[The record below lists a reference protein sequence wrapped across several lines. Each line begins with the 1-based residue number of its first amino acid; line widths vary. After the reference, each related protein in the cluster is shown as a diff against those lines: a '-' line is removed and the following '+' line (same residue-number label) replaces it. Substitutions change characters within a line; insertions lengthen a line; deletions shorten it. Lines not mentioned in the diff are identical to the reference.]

1 MSYSPRALYAEHA
14 RHNATAHDWHDTDA
28 AKALIARWLVAD
40 ATLQFLAGSD
50 LTAAQD
56 GLSADIEDIELTLE
70 DFRDHRISDEIGN
83 LSEADQNDDYLV
95 DEIGETAPAV
105 VDVLEDARK
114 DEWLADALSLAPVAW
129 ISPTAI
135 AA

>member
-1 MSYSPRALYAEHA
+1 MSNPRALIAEHA

-56 GLSADIEDIELTLE
+56 GLAADIENIELTLE
-70 DFRDHRISDEIGN
+70 DLRDHRISDEIVI
-83 LSEADQNDDYLV
+83 LSSAADQDDDYLV
-95 DEIGETAPAV
+95 DEIDETAPAV
-105 VDVLEDARK
+105 SAVLEGARK

>member
-1 MSYSPRALYAEHA
+1 MSNPRALYAEHA

-50 LTAAQD
+50 LTSAQD
-56 GLSADIEDIELTLE
+56 GLAADIEDIKLTLE
-70 DFRDHRISDEIGN
+70 DLRDHRIGDEIAR
-83 LSEADQNDDYLV
+83 LSKADQDDDYLI
-95 DEIGETAPAV
+95 DEISDAAPAV
-105 VDVLEDARK
+105 SAVLEEARK